1 MRASANRRR
10 FAALTC
16 LALVPTLGACQA
28 HMDLTVHE
36 EGTYDA
42 VIRMVDNTS
51 SQITSTSQCKQ
62 LASSLRSS
70 IATNKGSEIKV
81 KSIKGDEGIGCEFTF
96 KSIPVA
102 TAATK
107 PAPNASAASTANAS
121 ANANASASPTGATN
135 ALVWRQGNKIFVRIP
150 GVNTDGDSDAAGASP
165 SASTSTGANGS
176 NGSAGSSGS
185 GSSGGSS
192 KSGGSDDVVEKYK
205 SLIDTKLT
213 VTFPGAVIDAGGG
226 KVQGHKVT
234 WSGPQILATGVSAS
248 GYAIGDGGMPW
259 YSASRPWAWL
269 IVGSVFALT
278 AFGFWRRRRARS

>member
-1 MRASANRRR
+1 
-10 FAALTC
+10 
-16 LALVPTLGACQA
+16 
-28 HMDLTVHE
+28 MDLTVHE

-42 VIRMVDNTS
+42 IIRMVDNTS

-135 ALVWRQGNKIFVRIP
+135 ALVWRQGNKVFVRIP
-150 GVNTDGDSDAAGASP
+150 GVNTDGNSEAASP
-165 SASTSTGANGS
+165 SAGASAGSGGSGNSANS
-176 NGSAGSSGS
+176 NGSAGSAGSGSSGS
-185 GSSGGSS
+185 GSSGS
-192 KSGGSDDVVEKYK
+192 SDDVVEKYK

-248 GYAIGDGGMPW
+248 GYAIGNGGMPW

>member
-1 MRASANRRR
+1 
-10 FAALTC
+10 
-16 LALVPTLGACQA
+16 
-28 HMDLTVHE
+28 MDLTVHQ

-81 KSIKGDEGIGCEFTF
+81 KSINGDEGIGCEFTF

-107 PAPNASAASTANAS
+107 PAPSASAASTANGS
-121 ANANASASPTGATN
+121 ANASASPAGVTN
-135 ALVWRQGNKIFVRIP
+135 ALVWRQGNKVFVRIP
-150 GVNTDGDSDAAGASP
+150 GVNTDGNSEAASP
-165 SASTSTGANGS
+165 SASTGSGGSGGS
-176 NGSAGSSGS
+176 NGSAGSAGSGKSDGSSGS
-185 GSSGGSS
+185 G
-192 KSGGSDDVVEKYK
+192 KSGSGDDVVEKYK

-248 GYAIGDGGMPW
+248 GYAIGNGGMPW
-259 YSASRPWAWL
+259 YSASRPWSWL

-278 AFGFWRRRRARS
+278 VFGFWRRHHARS

>member
-1 MRASANRRR
+1 
-10 FAALTC
+10 
-16 LALVPTLGACQA
+16 
-28 HMDLTVHE
+28 MDLTVHQ

-107 PAPNASAASTANAS
+107 PAPNASTTSTASANAS

-135 ALVWRQGNKIFVRIP
+135 ALVWRQGNKVFVRIP
-150 GVNTDGDSDAAGASP
+150 GVNTGGDSEAAGASP
-165 SASTSTGANGS
+165 SAGTST
-176 NGSAGSSGS
+176 GSSGS
-185 GSSGGSS
+185 GSGSGNSGTSGSSS
-192 KSGGSDDVVEKYK
+192 KSGSGDDVLEKYK

>member
-1 MRASANRRR
+1 
-10 FAALTC
+10 
-16 LALVPTLGACQA
+16 
-28 HMDLTVHE
+28 MDLTVHE

-135 ALVWRQGNKIFVRIP
+135 ALVWRQGNKVFVRIP
-150 GVNTDGDSDAAGASP
+150 GVNTDGDSESAGASP
-165 SASTSTGANGS
+165 SASTGS
-176 NGSAGSSGS
+176 GGSSKSGGSSGS
-185 GSSGGSS
+185 N

-278 AFGFWRRRRARS
+278 VFGFWRRRRARS

>member
-1 MRASANRRR
+1 
-10 FAALTC
+10 
-16 LALVPTLGACQA
+16 
-28 HMDLTVHE
+28 MDLTVHQ

-42 VIRMVDNTS
+42 VIRMMDNTS

-135 ALVWRQGNKIFVRIP
+135 ALVWRQGNKVFVRIP
-150 GVNTDGDSDAAGASP
+150 GVNTGGDSEAAGASP
-165 SASTSTGANGS
+165 SAGTSAGANGS
-176 NGSAGSSGS
+176 SGS
-185 GSSGGSS
+185 N

-278 AFGFWRRRRARS
+278 VFGFWRRRRARS

>member
-1 MRASANRRR
+1 
-10 FAALTC
+10 
-16 LALVPTLGACQA
+16 
-28 HMDLTVHE
+28 MDLTVHQ

-42 VIRMVDNTS
+42 VIRMMDNTS

-107 PAPNASAASTANAS
+107 PAPNASGASTANAS
-121 ANANASASPTGATN
+121 ANASASPTGATN
-135 ALVWRQGNKIFVRIP
+135 ALVWRQGNKVFVRIP
-150 GVNTDGDSDAAGASP
+150 GVNTDGDSESASP
-165 SASTSTGANGS
+165 SASTSTGSGSGNSAGSNGS
-176 NGSAGSSGS
+176 NGSAGSAGSGSSSGS

-248 GYAIGDGGMPW
+248 GYAIGNALVFGLAPVVLVDCRLGLCIDGIWFLATTP
-259 YSASRPWAWL
+259 RP
-269 IVGSVFALT
+269 
-278 AFGFWRRRRARS
+278 

>member
-1 MRASANRRR
+1 
-10 FAALTC
+10 
-16 LALVPTLGACQA
+16 
-28 HMDLTVHE
+28 MDLTVHQ

-107 PAPNASAASTANAS
+107 PAPNSSTASANAS

-135 ALVWRQGNKIFVRIP
+135 ALVWRQGNKVFVRIP
-150 GVNTDGDSDAAGASP
+150 GVNTDGNSEAAGTSP
-165 SASTSTGANGS
+165 SAGTSAGSGGSGNSAGS
-176 NGSAGSSGS
+176 NGSGGSGS
-185 GSSGGSS
+185 GNSGASGGSS
-192 KSGGSDDVVEKYK
+192 KSGSGDDVVEKYK

>member
-1 MRASANRRR
+1 
-10 FAALTC
+10 
-16 LALVPTLGACQA
+16 
-28 HMDLTVHE
+28 MDLTVHE

-107 PAPNASAASTANAS
+107 PIPNASAASTANAS

-135 ALVWRQGNKIFVRIP
+135 ALVWRQGNKVFVRIP
-150 GVNTDGDSDAAGASP
+150 GVNTDGDSESAGASP
-165 SASTSTGANGS
+165 SASTSTGSGGS
-176 NGSAGSSGS
+176 SKSGGSSGS
-185 GSSGGSS
+185 N

>member
-1 MRASANRRR
+1 
-10 FAALTC
+10 
-16 LALVPTLGACQA
+16 
-28 HMDLTVHE
+28 MDLTVHE

-70 IATNKGSEIKV
+70 IATNNGSEIKV

-135 ALVWRQGNKIFVRIP
+135 ALVWRQGNKVFVRIP
-150 GVNTDGDSDAAGASP
+150 GVNTDGDSEAAGASP
-165 SASTSTGANGS
+165 SASTGS
-176 NGSAGSSGS
+176 GGSSKSGGSSGS
-185 GSSGGSS
+185 N

-278 AFGFWRRRRARS
+278 VFGFWRRRRARS

>member
-1 MRASANRRR
+1 
-10 FAALTC
+10 
-16 LALVPTLGACQA
+16 
-28 HMDLTVHE
+28 MDLTVHE

-121 ANANASASPTGATN
+121 ANVNASASPTGVTN
-135 ALVWRQGNKIFVRIP
+135 ALVWRQGNKVFVRIP
-150 GVNTDGDSDAAGASP
+150 GVNTDGDSESAGASP

-176 NGSAGSSGS
+176 SSSNGSNGS
-185 GSSGGSS
+185 GSSNGSG
-192 KSGGSDDVVEKYK
+192 KSGSGDDVVEKYK

-248 GYAIGDGGMPW
+248 GYAIGNGGMPW

>member
-1 MRASANRRR
+1 
-10 FAALTC
+10 
-16 LALVPTLGACQA
+16 
-28 HMDLTVHE
+28 MDLTVHQ

-135 ALVWRQGNKIFVRIP
+135 ALVWRQGNKVFVRIP
-150 GVNTDGDSDAAGASP
+150 GVNTDGNSEAASP
-165 SASTSTGANGS
+165 SASTGSGGSSGSSNSAGS
-176 NGSAGSSGS
+176 NGSAGSAGSGS

-248 GYAIGDGGMPW
+248 GYAIGNGGMPW

>member
-1 MRASANRRR
+1 
-10 FAALTC
+10 
-16 LALVPTLGACQA
+16 
-28 HMDLTVHE
+28 MDLTVHE

-135 ALVWRQGNKIFVRIP
+135 ALVWRQGNKVFAN
-150 GVNTDGDSDAAGASP
+150 GSS
-165 SASTSTGANGS
+165 SSTGS

-248 GYAIGDGGMPW
+248 GYAIGNGGMPW
-259 YSASRPWAWL
+259 YSASRPWSWL

-278 AFGFWRRRRARS
+278 AFGFWRRRRAHTS

>member
-1 MRASANRRR
+1 
-10 FAALTC
+10 
-16 LALVPTLGACQA
+16 
-28 HMDLTVHE
+28 MDLTVHQ

-107 PAPNASAASTANAS
+107 PAPNSSTASANAS

-135 ALVWRQGNKIFVRIP
+135 ALVWRQGNKVFVRIP
-150 GVNTDGDSDAAGASP
+150 GVNTDGNSEAAGASP
-165 SASTSTGANGS
+165 SAGTSAGS
-176 NGSAGSSGS
+176 GSSGGSGNSAGSSGS
-185 GSSGGSS
+185 GSGGSGSGNSGTSGGSS
-192 KSGGSDDVVEKYK
+192 KSGSGDDVVEKYK

-248 GYAIGDGGMPW
+248 GYALGDGGMPW

>member
-1 MRASANRRR
+1 
-10 FAALTC
+10 
-16 LALVPTLGACQA
+16 
-28 HMDLTVHE
+28 MDLTVHE

-107 PAPNASAASTANAS
+107 PIPNASAASTANAS

-135 ALVWRQGNKIFVRIP
+135 ALVWRQGNKVFVRIP
-150 GVNTDGDSDAAGASP
+150 GVNTDGDSEAAGASP
-165 SASTSTGANGS
+165 SASTSTGANGSSSSNGS

-213 VTFPGAVIDAGGG
+213 VTFP
-226 KVQGHKVT
+226 
-234 WSGPQILATGVSAS
+234 
-248 GYAIGDGGMPW
+248 AIGNGGMPW
-259 YSASRPWAWL
+259 YSASRPWSWL

-278 AFGFWRRRRARS
+278 AFGFWRRRRAHTS

>member
-1 MRASANRRR
+1 
-10 FAALTC
+10 
-16 LALVPTLGACQA
+16 
-28 HMDLTVHE
+28 MDLTVHQ

-107 PAPNASAASTANAS
+107 TAPSASAASTANGS
-121 ANANASASPTGATN
+121 ANASASPAGVTN
-135 ALVWRQGNKIFVRIP
+135 ALVWRQGNKVFVRIP
-150 GVNTDGDSDAAGASP
+150 GVNTDGDSEAASP
-165 SASTSTGANGS
+165 SAGTSTGSGNSADS
-176 NGSAGSSGS
+176 NGSAGSAGS
-185 GSSGGSS
+185 GSSS
-192 KSGGSDDVVEKYK
+192 KSGSGDDVVEKYK

-234 WSGPQILATGVSAS
+234 WSGPQILVTGVNAS
-248 GYAIGDGGMPW
+248 GYAIGNGGMPW
-259 YSASRPWAWL
+259 YSASRPWSWL
-269 IVGSVFALT
+269 MVGSVFALT
-278 AFGFWRRRRARS
+278 AFGFWRRRRTRS

>member
-1 MRASANRRR
+1 
-10 FAALTC
+10 
-16 LALVPTLGACQA
+16 
-28 HMDLTVHE
+28 MDLTVHE

-135 ALVWRQGNKIFVRIP
+135 ALVWRQGNKVFVRIP
-150 GVNTDGDSDAAGASP
+150 GVNTDGDSESASP
-165 SASTSTGANGS
+165 SASTSSG
-176 NGSAGSSGS
+176 GSSGS
-185 GSSGGSS
+185 GNSAGSGSGSS
-192 KSGGSDDVVEKYK
+192 NGSGKSGSGDDVVEKYK

-278 AFGFWRRRRARS
+278 VFGFWRRRRARTS

>member
-1 MRASANRRR
+1 
-10 FAALTC
+10 
-16 LALVPTLGACQA
+16 
-28 HMDLTVHE
+28 MDLTVHE

-121 ANANASASPTGATN
+121 ANASASPTGATN
-135 ALVWRQGNKIFVRIP
+135 ALVWRQGNKVFVRIP
-150 GVNTDGDSDAAGASP
+150 GVNTDGNSEAASPGAS
-165 SASTSTGANGS
+165 
-176 NGSAGSSGS
+176 AGSGS
-185 GSSGGSS
+185 GSSSGSN

-248 GYAIGDGGMPW
+248 GYAIGNGGIPW

>member
-1 MRASANRRR
+1 
-10 FAALTC
+10 
-16 LALVPTLGACQA
+16 
-28 HMDLTVHE
+28 MDLTVHE

-81 KSIKGDEGIGCEFTF
+81 KSINGDEGIGCEFTF

-107 PAPNASAASTANAS
+107 PAPSASAASTANGS
-121 ANANASASPTGATN
+121 ANANASANASASPAGVTN
-135 ALVWRQGNKIFVRIP
+135 ALVWRQGNKVFVRIP
-150 GVNTDGDSDAAGASP
+150 GVNTDGNSEAATASP
-165 SASTSTGANGS
+165 SAGASTSSGGSSGSGNSAGS
-176 NGSAGSSGS
+176 NGSAGSAGSGS
-185 GSSGGSS
+185 GSSNGSS

-278 AFGFWRRRRARS
+278 VFGFWRRRRARS

>member
-1 MRASANRRR
+1 
-10 FAALTC
+10 
-16 LALVPTLGACQA
+16 
-28 HMDLTVHE
+28 MDLTVHE

-107 PAPNASAASTANAS
+107 PIPNASAASTANAS

-135 ALVWRQGNKIFVRIP
+135 ALVWRQGNKVFVRIP
-150 GVNTDGDSDAAGASP
+150 GVNTGGDSEAAGASP
-165 SASTSTGANGS
+165 SASTSTGTNGSSSSNGS

-185 GSSGGSS
+185 GSSSGSS

-226 KVQGHKVT
+226 KVQGHTVT
-234 WSGPQILATGVSAS
+234 WSGPQIRATGVSAS
-248 GYAIGDGGMPW
+248 GYAIGNGGMPW

>member
-1 MRASANRRR
+1 
-10 FAALTC
+10 
-16 LALVPTLGACQA
+16 
-28 HMDLTVHE
+28 MDLTVHE

-81 KSIKGDEGIGCEFTF
+81 KSINGDEGIGCEFTF

-121 ANANASASPTGATN
+121 ANAKASASPTGATN
-135 ALVWRQGNKIFVRIP
+135 ALVWRQGNKVFVRIP
-150 GVNTDGDSDAAGASP
+150 GVNTDGDSEAASP
-165 SASTSTGANGS
+165 SAGTSAGSGGSGNSAGS
-176 NGSAGSSGS
+176 NGSSGS
-185 GSSGGSS
+185 GSGNSGTSGGSS
-192 KSGGSDDVVEKYK
+192 KSGGSSGSNKSGGSDDVVEKYK

>member
-1 MRASANRRR
+1 
-10 FAALTC
+10 
-16 LALVPTLGACQA
+16 
-28 HMDLTVHE
+28 MDLTVHE

-107 PAPNASAASTANAS
+107 PIPNASAASTANAS

-135 ALVWRQGNKIFVRIP
+135 ALVWRQGNKVFVRIP
-150 GVNTDGDSDAAGASP
+150 GVNTDGDSEAAGASP
-165 SASTSTGANGS
+165 SASTSTGANGSSSSNGS

-192 KSGGSDDVVEKYK
+192 KSGGSSGSNKSGGSDDVVEKYK

-248 GYAIGDGGMPW
+248 GYAIGNGGMPW
-259 YSASRPWAWL
+259 YSASRPWSWL

-278 AFGFWRRRRARS
+278 AFGFWRRRRAHTS

>member
-1 MRASANRRR
+1 
-10 FAALTC
+10 
-16 LALVPTLGACQA
+16 
-28 HMDLTVHE
+28 MDLTVHQ

-81 KSIKGDEGIGCEFTF
+81 KSINGDEGIGCEFTF

-107 PAPNASAASTANAS
+107 PAPNASGASTANAS
-121 ANANASASPTGATN
+121 ANASASPAGVTN
-135 ALVWRQGNKIFVRIP
+135 ALVWRQGNKVFVRIP
-150 GVNTDGDSDAAGASP
+150 GVNTDGNSEAATASP
-165 SASTSTGANGS
+165 SAGASTGSGGSGGSGGS
-176 NGSAGSSGS
+176 NGSAGSAGSGS
-185 GSSGGSS
+185 GSSNGSG
-192 KSGGSDDVVEKYK
+192 KSGSGDDVVEKYK

-248 GYAIGDGGMPW
+248 GYAIGNGGMPW

-278 AFGFWRRRRARS
+278 AFGFWRRRHARS

>member
-1 MRASANRRR
+1 
-10 FAALTC
+10 
-16 LALVPTLGACQA
+16 
-28 HMDLTVHE
+28 MDLTVHE

-135 ALVWRQGNKIFVRIP
+135 ALVWRQGNKVFVRIP
-150 GVNTDGDSDAAGASP
+150 GVNTGGDSDAAGASP
-165 SASTSTGANGS
+165 SAGTSAGANGS
-176 NGSAGSSGS
+176 SGS
-185 GSSGGSS
+185 N

-213 VTFPGAVIDAGGG
+213 VTFPGSVIDAGGG

-248 GYAIGDGGMPW
+248 GYAIGNGGMPW
-259 YSASRPWAWL
+259 YSASRPWSWL

-278 AFGFWRRRRARS
+278 AFGFWRRRRTRS

>member
-1 MRASANRRR
+1 
-10 FAALTC
+10 
-16 LALVPTLGACQA
+16 
-28 HMDLTVHE
+28 MDLTVHE

-121 ANANASASPTGATN
+121 ANAKASASPAGATN
-135 ALVWRQGNKIFVRIP
+135 ALVWRQGNKVFVRIP
-150 GVNTDGDSDAAGASP
+150 GVNTDGNSEAAGASP
-165 SASTSTGANGS
+165 SASTSTGANGSSSSNGS

-192 KSGGSDDVVEKYK
+192 KSGGSSGSNKSGGSDDVVEKYK

-248 GYAIGDGGMPW
+248 GYAIGNGGMPW

-278 AFGFWRRRRARS
+278 AFGFWRRRRTRS

>member
-1 MRASANRRR
+1 
-10 FAALTC
+10 
-16 LALVPTLGACQA
+16 
-28 HMDLTVHE
+28 MDLTVHQ

-107 PAPNASAASTANAS
+107 PAPNASATSTANAS
-121 ANANASASPTGATN
+121 ANTNASASPTGATN
-135 ALVWRQGNKIFVRIP
+135 ALVWRQGNKVFVRIP
-150 GVNTDGDSDAAGASP
+150 GVNTDGNSEAAGTSP
-165 SASTSTGANGS
+165 SAGTSAGSGGSGNSAGS
-176 NGSAGSSGS
+176 NGSGNSGA
-185 GSSGGSS
+185 SGGSS
-192 KSGGSDDVVEKYK
+192 KSGSGDDVVEKYK

>member
-1 MRASANRRR
+1 
-10 FAALTC
+10 
-16 LALVPTLGACQA
+16 
-28 HMDLTVHE
+28 MDLTVHQ

-81 KSIKGDEGIGCEFTF
+81 KSINGDEGIGCEFTF

-107 PAPNASAASTANAS
+107 PAPSASAASTANGS

-135 ALVWRQGNKIFVRIP
+135 ALVWRQGNKVFVRIP
-150 GVNTDGDSDAAGASP
+150 GVNTGGDSEAASP
-165 SASTSTGANGS
+165 SASTGSGGSGGS
-176 NGSAGSSGS
+176 NGSAGSAGSGKSDGSSGS
-185 GSSGGSS
+185 G
-192 KSGGSDDVVEKYK
+192 KSGSGDDVVEKYK

-248 GYAIGDGGMPW
+248 GYAIGNGGMPW
-259 YSASRPWAWL
+259 YSASRPWSWL

>member
-1 MRASANRRR
+1 
-10 FAALTC
+10 
-16 LALVPTLGACQA
+16 
-28 HMDLTVHE
+28 MDLTVHQ

-107 PAPNASAASTANAS
+107 PAPNASAASTANGS
-121 ANANASASPTGATN
+121 ANASASPTGVTN
-135 ALVWRQGNKIFVRIP
+135 ALVWRQGNKVFVRIP
-150 GVNTDGDSDAAGASP
+150 GVNTDGNSEAATASPNAGASAGSGSSSGSGN
-165 SASTSTGANGS
+165 SAGS
-176 NGSAGSSGS
+176 NGSAGSAGSGS
-185 GSSGGSS
+185 GGSNGSG
-192 KSGGSDDVVEKYK
+192 KSGSGDDVVEKYK

-248 GYAIGDGGMPW
+248 GYAIGNGGMPW
-259 YSASRPWAWL
+259 YSASRPWSWL

-278 AFGFWRRRRARS
+278 AFGFWRRRRAHTS

>member
-1 MRASANRRR
+1 
-10 FAALTC
+10 
-16 LALVPTLGACQA
+16 
-28 HMDLTVHE
+28 MDLTVHE

-81 KSIKGDEGIGCEFTF
+81 KSINGDEGIGCEFTF

-107 PAPNASAASTANAS
+107 PAPTASAASTANGS
-121 ANANASASPTGATN
+121 ANANASASPAGVTN
-135 ALVWRQGNKIFVRIP
+135 ALVWRQGNKVFVRIP
-150 GVNTDGDSDAAGASP
+150 GVNTDGDSEAAGASP
-165 SASTSTGANGS
+165 SASTSAGSGSGNSAGSNGS
-176 NGSAGSSGS
+176 NGSAGSAGSGSSSGS

-278 AFGFWRRRRARS
+278 AFGFWRRRHARS

>member
-1 MRASANRRR
+1 
-10 FAALTC
+10 
-16 LALVPTLGACQA
+16 
-28 HMDLTVHE
+28 MDLTVHE

-51 SQITSTSQCKQ
+51 SQSTSTSQCKQ

-135 ALVWRQGNKIFVRIP
+135 ALVWRQGNKVFVRIP
-150 GVNTDGDSDAAGASP
+150 GVNTDGDSEAAGASP
-165 SASTSTGANGS
+165 SASTSTGSGSSNGSGGSTGSGSGNSAGSNGS
-176 NGSAGSSGS
+176 NGSAGSA
-185 GSSGGSS
+185 SSGGSS

-248 GYAIGDGGMPW
+248 GYAIGNGGMPW

-278 AFGFWRRRRARS
+278 VFGFWRRRRARS

>member
-1 MRASANRRR
+1 
-10 FAALTC
+10 
-16 LALVPTLGACQA
+16 
-28 HMDLTVHE
+28 MDLTVHE

-121 ANANASASPTGATN
+121 ANANTSASPTGATN
-135 ALVWRQGNKIFVRIP
+135 ALVWRQGNKVFVRIP
-150 GVNTDGDSDAAGASP
+150 GVNTDGDSEAASP
-165 SASTSTGANGS
+165 SASTG
-176 NGSAGSSGS
+176 
-185 GSSGGSS
+185 SGGSS

-248 GYAIGDGGMPW
+248 GYAIGNGGMPW

-278 AFGFWRRRRARS
+278 AFGFWRRRRTRS

>member
-1 MRASANRRR
+1 
-10 FAALTC
+10 
-16 LALVPTLGACQA
+16 
-28 HMDLTVHE
+28 MDLTVHQ

-81 KSIKGDEGIGCEFTF
+81 KSINGDEGIGCEFTF

-107 PAPNASAASTANAS
+107 PAPNASGASTANAS

-135 ALVWRQGNKIFVRIP
+135 ALVWRQGNKVFVRIP
-150 GVNTDGDSDAAGASP
+150 GVNTGGDSEAASP
-165 SASTSTGANGS
+165 SASTG
-176 NGSAGSSGS
+176 
-185 GSSGGSS
+185 SGGSN

-248 GYAIGDGGMPW
+248 GYAIGNGGMPW

>member
-1 MRASANRRR
+1 
-10 FAALTC
+10 
-16 LALVPTLGACQA
+16 
-28 HMDLTVHE
+28 MDLTVHQ

-51 SQITSTSQCKQ
+51 SQITNTSQCKQ

-107 PAPNASAASTANAS
+107 TAPSASAASTANGS
-121 ANANASASPTGATN
+121 ANASASPAGVTN
-135 ALVWRQGNKIFVRIP
+135 ALVWRQGNKVFVRIP
-150 GVNTDGDSDAAGASP
+150 GVNTDGDSEAASP
-165 SASTSTGANGS
+165 SAGTSTGSGGSGNSADS
-176 NGSAGSSGS
+176 NGSAGSAGS
-185 GSSGGSS
+185 GSSS
-192 KSGGSDDVVEKYK
+192 KSGSGDDVVEKYK

-234 WSGPQILATGVSAS
+234 WSGPQILATGVNAS
-248 GYAIGDGGMPW
+248 GYAIGNGGMPW
-259 YSASRPWAWL
+259 YSASCPWSWL

-278 AFGFWRRRRARS
+278 AFGFWRRRRTRS

>member
-1 MRASANRRR
+1 
-10 FAALTC
+10 
-16 LALVPTLGACQA
+16 
-28 HMDLTVHE
+28 MDLTVHE

-121 ANANASASPTGATN
+121 ANAKASASPTGATN

-150 GVNTDGDSDAAGASP
+150 GVNTDGDSEAATTSPSAGASTSSGGSSGSGN
-165 SASTSTGANGS
+165 SAGS
-176 NGSAGSSGS
+176 NGSAGSAGSGSDSSNGSGKSGS
-185 GSSGGSS
+185 G
-192 KSGGSDDVVEKYK
+192 DDVVEKYK

-248 GYAIGDGGMPW
+248 GYAIGNGGMPW
-259 YSASRPWAWL
+259 YSASRPWSWL

-278 AFGFWRRRRARS
+278 AFGFWRRRRAHTS

>member
-1 MRASANRRR
+1 
-10 FAALTC
+10 
-16 LALVPTLGACQA
+16 
-28 HMDLTVHE
+28 MDLTVHQ

-81 KSIKGDEGIGCEFTF
+81 KSINGDEGIGCEFTF

-107 PAPNASAASTANAS
+107 PAPNASGASTANAS
-121 ANANASASPTGATN
+121 ANASASPAGATN
-135 ALVWRQGNKIFVRIP
+135 ALVWRQGNKVFVRIP
-150 GVNTDGDSDAAGASP
+150 GVNTDGNSEAASPGAS
-165 SASTSTGANGS
+165 TGSGGS

-185 GSSGGSS
+185 GGSNGSG
-192 KSGGSDDVVEKYK
+192 KSGSGDDVVEKYK

-248 GYAIGDGGMPW
+248 GYAIGNGGMPW
-259 YSASRPWAWL
+259 YSASRPWSWL

>member
-1 MRASANRRR
+1 
-10 FAALTC
+10 
-16 LALVPTLGACQA
+16 
-28 HMDLTVHE
+28 MDLTVHQ

-107 PAPNASAASTANAS
+107 PAPNASATSTASAKAS

-135 ALVWRQGNKIFVRIP
+135 ALVWRQGNKVFVRIP
-150 GVNTDGDSDAAGASP
+150 GVNTDGDSESASP

-176 NGSAGSSGS
+176 SSSNGSNGSAGSNGS
-185 GSSGGSS
+185 GSSGSSS

-248 GYAIGDGGMPW
+248 GYAIGNGGMPW

>member
-1 MRASANRRR
+1 
-10 FAALTC
+10 
-16 LALVPTLGACQA
+16 
-28 HMDLTVHE
+28 MDLTVHQ

-81 KSIKGDEGIGCEFTF
+81 KSINGDEGIGCEFTF

-135 ALVWRQGNKIFVRIP
+135 ALVWRQGNKVFVRIP
-150 GVNTDGDSDAAGASP
+150 GVNTGGDSEAASP
-165 SASTSTGANGS
+165 SASTG
-176 NGSAGSSGS
+176 
-185 GSSGGSS
+185 SGGSS

-259 YSASRPWAWL
+259 YSASRPWSWL

-278 AFGFWRRRRARS
+278 AFGFWRRRRTRS

>member
-1 MRASANRRR
+1 
-10 FAALTC
+10 
-16 LALVPTLGACQA
+16 
-28 HMDLTVHE
+28 MDLTVHE

-121 ANANASASPTGATN
+121 ANAKASASPTGATN

-150 GVNTDGDSDAAGASP
+150 GVNTDGDSEAASP
-165 SASTSTGANGS
+165 SASTS
-176 NGSAGSSGS
+176 AG
-185 GSSGGSS
+185 SGGSN

-278 AFGFWRRRRARS
+278 VFGFWRRRRARS

>member
-1 MRASANRRR
+1 
-10 FAALTC
+10 
-16 LALVPTLGACQA
+16 
-28 HMDLTVHE
+28 MDLTVHQ

-96 KSIPVA
+96 KSIPIA

-107 PAPNASAASTANAS
+107 PAPSASGASTANAS
-121 ANANASASPTGATN
+121 ANASASPAGTTN
-135 ALVWRQGNKIFVRIP
+135 ALVWRQGNKVFVRIP
-150 GVNTDGDSDAAGASP
+150 GVNTDGDSEAASP
-165 SASTSTGANGS
+165 SAGA
-176 NGSAGSSGS
+176 SAGS
-185 GSSGGSS
+185 GSSSGSN

>member
-1 MRASANRRR
+1 
-10 FAALTC
+10 
-16 LALVPTLGACQA
+16 
-28 HMDLTVHE
+28 MDLTVHE

-135 ALVWRQGNKIFVRIP
+135 ALVWRQGNKVFVRIP
-150 GVNTDGDSDAAGASP
+150 GVNTDGDSEAASP
-165 SASTSTGANGS
+165 SASTGS
-176 NGSAGSSGS
+176 GGSAGSAGSGS

-259 YSASRPWAWL
+259 YSASRPWSWL